1 MTTIAA
7 RVNDRA
13 SQYQK
18 LSKELAREHEYNLEL
33 EGCTAER
40 DRLTEQIR
48 SKQVELGAL
57 IENSQV
63 DAASFNQ
70 VDIYN

>member
-1 MTTIAA
+1 MATIAA

-18 LSKELAREHEYNLEL
+18 LSRELTRQHEINIEL
-33 EGCTAER
+33 EGCNAER

-63 DAASFNQ
+63 DTTL
-70 VDIYN
+70 

>member
-63 DAASFNQ
+63 DNCLFLQ
-70 VDIYN
+70 VDTPN